1 MCETIRSCSKT
12 KIDVTLDNESQ
23 EVIITIDLKNY
34 KMKSIIN
41 LKQLENNIE
50 NIGSNWVT
58 QQLTE
63 KISSILGYK
72 VEITKK

>member
-1 MCETIRSCSKT
+1 MHITTEL
-12 KIDVTLDNESQ
+12 DVESQ
-23 EVIITIDLKNY
+23 QVIITIELKNHR
-34 KMKSIIN
+34 MKSTIN
-41 LKQLENNIE
+41 LKQLESNIE
-50 NIGSNWVT
+50 GIASNIIA

>member
-1 MCETIRSCSKT
+1 M
-12 KIDVTLDNESQ
+12 KIDTAFDIESQ
-23 EVIITIDLKNY
+23 EVIITIELEKY
-34 KMKSIIN
+34 RMKSTIN
-41 LKQLENNIE
+41 LKDLEKNIE
-50 NIGSNWVT
+50 GIGSNWVA

>member
-1 MCETIRSCSKT
+1 MDE
-12 KIDVTLDNESQ
+12 VT
-23 EVIITIDLKNY
+23 ITIDLTNY
-34 KMKSIIN
+34 KMKSTIN
-41 LKQLENNIE
+41 LKDLEKNIE
-50 NIGSNWVT
+50 SIGSNWIA

>member
-1 MCETIRSCSKT
+1 M
-12 KIDVTLDNESQ
+12 KIDTAFDIESQ
-23 EVIITIDLKNY
+23 EVIITIDLKNHR
-34 KMKSIIN
+34 MKSTIN
-41 LKQLENNIE
+41 LKQLEANIE
-50 NIGSNWVT
+50 NIGSNWVA

>member
-1 MCETIRSCSKT
+1 M
-12 KIDVTLDNESQ
+12 KIDVSLNLEQQ
-23 EVIITIDLKNY
+23 EVILTIDLEKHR
-34 KMKSIIN
+34 MKSTIN
-41 LKQLENNIE
+41 LKDLEKNIE
-50 NIGSNWVT
+50 NIGSNWVA

>member
-1 MCETIRSCSKT
+1 MEENE
-12 KIDVTLDNESQ
+12 VT
-23 EVIITIDLKNY
+23 ITIDLKNY
-34 KMKSIIN
+34 KMKSTIN
-41 LKQLENNIE
+41 LKDLEKNIE
-50 NIGSNWVT
+50 GIGSNWVA